1 MPNGN
6 THDAITFTLVPLT
19 YLSAEM
25 YWNGDHTISVIVTAA
40 MLFAGLMFGP
50 DLDLQSSPYKRWGP
64 LRFIWKPYQ
73 VALPHRSTLSHGP
86 ILGTAIR
93 IVYFLAMFSLVAAT
107 VLYIRHAYLRGQQT
121 TWTGE
126 FNMVRGDLFSI
137 WEQTDKEY
145 FKAGFAGLW
154 LGALSHTAA
163 DIIWSTMKRSVG
175 KIKRPAGKR
184 RRRRA

>member
-19 YLSAEM
+19 YLAAEM
-25 YWNGDHTISVIVTAA
+25 YWNGNHTISIIVTSA

-50 DLDLQSSPYKRWGP
+50 DLDLQSRPYNRWGP

-73 VALPHRSTLSHGP
+73 KALSHRSTLSHGP
-86 ILGTAIR
+86 ILGTVIR
-93 IVYFLAMFSLVAAT
+93 VAYFLVMFSLLAAT
-107 VLYIRHAYLRGQQT
+107 MLYLRNSYLGGQQT
-121 TWTGE
+121 SWRGE
-126 FNMVRGDLFSI
+126 FGTVKGDLYSI
-137 WEQTDKEY
+137 WDRTDKEY
-145 FKAGFAGLW
+145 FKAAFAGLW

-163 DIIWSTMKRSVG
+163 DIIWSTLKRSVKG
-175 KIKRPAGKR
+175 SVRR

>member
-6 THDAITFTLVPLT
+6 THDAITFALVPLT
-19 YLSAEM
+19 YLGAEM
-25 YWNGDHTISVIVTAA
+25 YWDGNHAISIIATGA

-50 DLDLQSSPYKRWGP
+50 DLDLQSRPYKRWGP

-73 VALPHRSTLSHGP
+73 VAMPHRSSLSHGP
-86 ILGTAIR
+86 ILGTLVR
-93 IVYFLAMFSLVAAT
+93 IVYFLVMFSLLAAT
-107 VLYIRHAYLRGQQT
+107 VLYVRHAYMGGQQT
-121 TWTGE
+121 TWGGE
-126 FNMVRGDLFSI
+126 FNMVKGDLFSI

-154 LGALSHTAA
+154 LGALSHTGA
-163 DIIWSTMKRSVG
+163 DIIWSTLKRSIRTKRHVG
-175 KIKRPAGKR
+175 R

>member
-6 THDAITFTLVPLT
+6 THDAITFALVPLT
-19 YLSAEM
+19 YLGAEM
-25 YWNGDHTISVIVTAA
+25 YWDGNHTISIIATAA

-50 DLDLQSSPYKRWGP
+50 DLDLQSRPYQRWGP

-86 ILGTAIR
+86 VIGTVIR
-93 IVYFLAMFSLVAAT
+93 IVYFLVMFSLLAAT
-107 VLYIRHAYLRGQQT
+107 VLYVRHAYLRGQQT

-126 FNMVRGDLFSI
+126 FNMVKGDLFSI
-137 WEQTDKEY
+137 WEQTDKDY

-163 DIIWSTMKRSVG
+163 DIIWSTLKRSVRG
-175 KIKRPAGKR
+175 SIKGR

>member
-19 YLSAEM
+19 YLAAEM
-25 YWNGDHTISVIVTAA
+25 YWNGNHTISIIVTAA

-50 DLDLQSSPYKRWGP
+50 DLDLQSRPYNRWGP

-73 VALPHRSTLSHGP
+73 KALSHRSKLSHGP
-86 ILGTAIR
+86 ILGTVIR
-93 IVYFLAMFSLVAAT
+93 IVYFLVMFSLLAAT
-107 VLYIRHAYLRGQQT
+107 VLYVRNSYLGGQQT
-121 TWTGE
+121 TWGGE
-126 FNMVRGDLFSI
+126 FSKVKSDLYSI
-137 WEQTDKEY
+137 WNQTDKKY
-145 FKAGFAGLW
+145 FEAAFAGLW

-163 DIIWSTMKRSVG
+163 DLIWSTLKRSVRG
-175 KIKRPAGKR
+175 G